1 MQLVVD
7 ANVLFAALIKDSITR
22 RVLLVSIHD
31 LYLPEFSVIEFKNH
45 LPELSEKTG
54 LAQEE
59 LALLFERLIEKAG
72 IKLVPF
78 EDFKSKKNQAQQIA
92 PDKDDVAYLALAL
105 HLHCGLWSNDKAL
118 KSQKTVE
125 VFSTAEILNK

>member
-1 MQLVVD
+1 M
-7 ANVLFAALIKDSITR
+7 VL
-22 RVLLVSIHD
+22 IHD
-31 LYLPEFSVIEFKNH
+31 LYLPEFSLIEFKKH

-59 LALLFERLIEKAG
+59 LALLLEQLIEKAG

-78 EDFKSKKNQAQQIA
+78 EDFKNEQKQAEQIA

-105 HLHCGLWSNDKAL
+105 HLHCALWSNDKAL
-118 KSQKTVE
+118 KSQKTVK
-125 VFSTAEILNK
+125 VFSTGEVLNK